1 MGDDF
6 MEPEEPE
13 DENAIDDDFMAK
25 VLDSQAEFAFTQ
37 EREARITHEGI
48 AAETVNTLGKRGRE
62 EGDLEEDEEPIG
74 LRKKRSRRIESDDE
88 DDEVG
93 CHALASKDKQTN
105 TQSEGYMEGGEST
118 QETLEAMVGA
128 AEEASQARRD
138 LEKKKEE
145 DLIETMQDDMI
156 ENEENDDLIKTE
168 LKRSSSANTR
178 QQTSQI
184 EAEKS
189 KSSLQEDNFDLSE
202 ECDFGA
208 EEEKEV
214 FEKYEQAAADV
225 PSQDQSNIKTEEE
238 VKYSNELFGA
248 SDVMAADVRMIP
260 ESDED
265 LFSQSSTHSVAQQ
278 PPPASQCSP
287 IPEHPEDE
295 KSEGGDSE
303 VIENSQNVE
312 EVEQPVDTSSWRFV
326 TSNLS
331 LEVRKALPRWIETL
345 GCQGLHSKVDST
357 VTHLIVR
364 TEDDLV
370 AERTLKYLQAVASGV
385 MVVSEAWGVECHR
398 DSANLGKAKKW
409 EVKDEGVEEGLEEEG
424 PRKSREA
431 RELGEAPLLRGYEI
445 LLKEELEILQRE
457 SAKDLITRAGAR
469 PVKEMSGFNFGETIK
484 IELVDSIQWMDER
497 EEHVLRQLRNYRVAT
512 VAKDWLLDTICSHEI
527 KPVAEYTLL
536 SMDSEKLKSAGF
548 GFPLV

>member
-1 MGDDF
+1 
-6 MEPEEPE
+6 
-13 DENAIDDDFMAK
+13 
-25 VLDSQAEFAFTQ
+25 
-37 EREARITHEGI
+37 
-48 AAETVNTLGKRGRE
+48 
-62 EGDLEEDEEPIG
+62 
-74 LRKKRSRRIESDDE
+74 
-88 DDEVG
+88 
-93 CHALASKDKQTN
+93 
-105 TQSEGYMEGGEST
+105 
-118 QETLEAMVGA
+118 
-128 AEEASQARRD
+128 
-138 LEKKKEE
+138 
-145 DLIETMQDDMI
+145 MI

-168 LKRSSSANTR
+168 LKGSSPVVDTR

-208 EEEKEV
+208 EEEEKEV

-238 VKYSNELFGA
+238 AKYANELCGA
-248 SDVMAADVRMIP
+248 SDVMGADVRMIP

-278 PPPASQCSP
+278 HPPASQCSP
-287 IPEHPEDE
+287 IPELPEDD
-295 KSEGGDSE
+295 KSEVGDSE

-331 LEVRKALPRWIETL
+331 PEVRKAMPRWIETL

-385 MVVSEAWGVECHR
+385 MVVSEAWVVECHR
-398 DSANLGKAKKW
+398 EIANLGKAKKW
-409 EVKDEGVEEGLEEEG
+409 EVKDEGVEEGLEEDQEG

-431 RELGEAPLLRGYEI
+431 REL
-445 LLKEELEILQRE
+445 EEDQEGPKKSRE
-457 SAKDLITRAGAR
+457 
-469 PVKEMSGFNFGETIK
+469 
-484 IELVDSIQWMDER
+484 
-497 EEHVLRQLRNYRVAT
+497 
-512 VAKDWLLDTICSHEI
+512 
-527 KPVAEYTLL
+527 
-536 SMDSEKLKSAGF
+536 
-548 GFPLV
+548 

>member
-1 MGDDF
+1 
-6 MEPEEPE
+6 
-13 DENAIDDDFMAK
+13 
-25 VLDSQAEFAFTQ
+25 
-37 EREARITHEGI
+37 
-48 AAETVNTLGKRGRE
+48 
-62 EGDLEEDEEPIG
+62 
-74 LRKKRSRRIESDDE
+74 
-88 DDEVG
+88 
-93 CHALASKDKQTN
+93 
-105 TQSEGYMEGGEST
+105 MEGGDST
-118 QETLEAMVGA
+118 QETLEAMVRA

-138 LEKKKEE
+138 LEKKEAE
-145 DLIETMQDDMI
+145 GLIETMQDDMI

-168 LKRSSSANTR
+168 LKGSSPVVNTR

-238 VKYSNELFGA
+238 AKYANELCGA

-287 IPEHPEDE
+287 IPELPEDE

-331 LEVRKALPRWIETL
+331 PEVRKAMPRWIETL
-345 GCQGLHSKVDST
+345 GCQGLYSKVNFETLSSGSY
-357 VTHLIVR
+357 LFVR
-364 TEDDLV
+364 WI
-370 AERTLKYLQAVASGV
+370 AQ
-385 MVVSEAWGVECHR
+385 
-398 DSANLGKAKKW
+398 
-409 EVKDEGVEEGLEEEG
+409 
-424 PRKSREA
+424 
-431 RELGEAPLLRGYEI
+431 
-445 LLKEELEILQRE
+445 
-457 SAKDLITRAGAR
+457 
-469 PVKEMSGFNFGETIK
+469 
-484 IELVDSIQWMDER
+484 
-497 EEHVLRQLRNYRVAT
+497 
-512 VAKDWLLDTICSHEI
+512 
-527 KPVAEYTLL
+527 
-536 SMDSEKLKSAGF
+536 
-548 GFPLV
+548 